1 MQDAI
6 RRTTDVFSSHPRVYR
21 ARSDGISSLRNGVC
35 GRPTIGG
42 AIGVAAGI
50 DSLHVFIGA
59 SAFGAWVVP
68 AVILVLLLVAAW
80 VGLRWVRSEH
90 REVLRRIPLFSL
102 LSEREL
108 NAVLGSA
115 HAVDFEPGARI
126 IEPGQGGKGFFV
138 VTDGSATV
146 TLDGTDLETL
156 EPGSYFGE
164 MAVIDGGPRTANI
177 TARTQVSTLQ
187 ISPTAF
193 LHLVDREPMVAR
205 GIYEELRRRLKAS
218 GTEVDEAPDGPID
231 RSQLAAL
238 CELLRER
245 SADWVRTDPTG
256 HRSLWLSKLFARG
269 A

>member
-1 MQDAI
+1 M
-6 RRTTDVFSSHPRVYR
+6 T
-21 ARSDGISSLRNGVC
+21 
-35 GRPTIGG
+35 
-42 AIGVAAGI
+42 AGI
-50 DSLHVFIGA
+50 DSLRVFIGA
-59 SAFGAWVVP
+59 SAIGAWVVP
-68 AVILVLLLVAAW
+68 IVILALLLVAAW

-115 HAVDFEPGARI
+115 HAVEFAVGRRI
-126 IEPGQGGKGFFV
+126 IEPGQGGRGFFV
-138 VTDGSATV
+138 ITDGSATV

-164 MAVIDGGPRTANI
+164 MAVIDGGPRTATI

-187 ISPTAF
+187 ISSTAF

-218 GTEVDEAPDGPID
+218 GTEVEEAPGTPID
-231 RSQLAAL
+231 RTRLAEL
-238 CELLRER
+238 CEKLRER

-256 HRSLWLSKLFARG
+256 RHSLWLSKLFARG